1 MNVGHILLVYPI
13 IYASDLLRES
23 ILVNIS
29 HLRTFITVVD
39 AGSFS
44 EAARLLGLSQPAVTM
59 QIQNLEQRVGQALL
73 DRRYRRI
80 ELTEA
85 GQILIPYARKILG
98 EADAALVAIEEQSGV
113 VSGVLNVAVSTTPG
127 DYIVPRLLGEYLLSY
142 PHVAVNLSVSSSG
155 EVANAVESGKAD
167 VGLMGAPVKGRR
179 LHIDPIGHDELV
191 LIAHPRHRL
200 CQKVSALSEVTSEPW
215 VMRSDDSGTQQVVND
230 FFETRGIQPETLP
243 KIMELGTGEGVVSA
257 VEGGLGLAIVSR
269 LVAEKALALGTVHE
283 CSIEGLPIKRPFYI
297 VKPHRM
303 LSKAGDSFVRYLSEK
318 LKLR

>member
-1 MNVGHILLVYPI
+1 MLVYPI
-13 IYASDLLRES
+13 IYASDLPRES

-127 DYIVPRLLGEYLLSY
+127 DYIVPRLLGEYLLTY
-142 PHVAVNLSVSSSG
+142 PHVVVNLSVSSSG
-155 EVANAVESGKAD
+155 EVANSVESGKAD
-167 VGLMGAPVKGRR
+167 IGLMGASVKGRR
-179 LHIDPIGHDELV
+179 LHVEPIGHDELV

-200 CQKVSALSEVTSEPW
+200 CQKVSTLNDVCSEPW
-215 VMRSDDSGTQQVVND
+215 IMRSDDSGTQQVVNE
-230 FFETRGIQPETLP
+230 FFESRGIQPEMLP
-243 KIMELGTGEGVVSA
+243 KVVELGTGEGIVSA

-283 CSIEGLPIKRPFYI
+283 CNIDGLPIKRPFYI
-297 VKPHRM
+297 VTPHRM
-303 LSKAGDSFVRYLSEK
+303 LSKASESFVRYLNEK
-318 LKLR
+318 LRS